1 MKIILESDGRIL
13 KEIELS
19 TLQLKAIQLNGQEPE
34 NYISH
39 KIERILDFTISQA
52 KQIVDRISPLTEV
65 EIEGILDKIEVEKAK
80 LEAEY
85 DNSE

>member
-65 EIEGILDKIEVEKAK
+65 EIKGILDKIEVEKAK
-80 LEAEY
+80 LEAVE
-85 DNSE
+85 